1 MEEVRLTNLG
11 LVVMGVTTTLL
22 FLLTE
27 ARGFQVLYFLYF
39 GLLVIR
45 VSVANPVKS

>member
-1 MEEVRLTNLG
+1 MAEVRLTNLG

-22 FLLTE
+22 FLATD

-39 GLLVIR
+39 SLLVIR

>member
-1 MEEVRLTNLG
+1 MRLTNLG

-22 FLLTE
+22 FLATE
-27 ARGFQVLYFLYF
+27 ARGFQLLYFLYF
-39 GLLVIR
+39 SLLVIR

>member
-1 MEEVRLTNLG
+1 MRLTNLG
-11 LVVMGVTTTLL
+11 LVWMGVLTTLL

-27 ARGFQVLYFLYF
+27 ARGFQVLFFLYF

-45 VSVANPVKS
+45 MSVANPVKP

>member
-22 FLLTE
+22 FLATE

-39 GLLVIR
+39 SLLVIR